1 MSPMAAAHPNRGR
14 WAGLGLCLWLTAC
27 GIAPTTRVEAP
38 TAAGRVTWTP
48 PRPLPSADQHRVMA
62 GETLYAIAFR
72 QGGDYRELARINGI
86 AAPYT
91 IYPGQLIQLREV
103 AKAPAATSP
112 SPTSSAP
119 TPAPLQTP
127 GQVVSPAVETLVLA
141 PTSATIPATAGA
153 TAQAVADNTTALSS
167 EPLTATAAPTLATG
181 GKLAA
186 IIDTTAATLTRDG
199 VVWRWPTAG
208 KIIGRFVLGDPVQQG
223 IDLAG
228 VVGQPVLAAA
238 DGEVVYSGDGLLGY
252 GELVIVKHSPDYLS
266 AYGHNQRRLAAE
278 GDQVKAGQVIAEL
291 GQRGSLSLLHFEI
304 RKQGKPVDP
313 LLYLPPR

>member
-1 MSPMAAAHPNRGR
+1 
-14 WAGLGLCLWLTAC
+14 
-27 GIAPTTRVEAP
+27 
-38 TAAGRVTWTP
+38 
-48 PRPLPSADQHRVMA
+48 
-62 GETLYAIAFR
+62 
-72 QGGDYRELARINGI
+72 
-86 AAPYT
+86 
-91 IYPGQLIQLREV
+91 
-103 AKAPAATSP
+103 
-112 SPTSSAP
+112 
-119 TPAPLQTP
+119 
-127 GQVVSPAVETLVLA
+127 
-141 PTSATIPATAGA
+141 
-153 TAQAVADNTTALSS
+153 VADHTTAVSS
-167 EPLTATAAPTLATG
+167 EPLAAIPAEVASAAIPTPVPANPVAAAPAAAAAAPAAVPIASTATSPTG
-181 GKLAA
+181 GTLSS
-186 IIDTTAATLTRDG
+186 IIDTAAATLARDG

-266 AYGHNQRRLAAE
+266 AYGHNQRRLAVE